1 MLWAI
6 PIGDGFKR
14 PKSIGGA
21 DYGEV
26 GGGSRGGG
34 IKEAALFGANL
45 AGVRHVNQ
53 NHHTPLKAFDAANR
67 VEIHL
72 GWIGNRELV
81 WGCRDPIP
89 FSIKLR
95 VSVLHE
101 LSNAARVKERVSL
114 GLLTHRYDRDA
125 PWLDPLAQE
134 LAQHLFKR
142 CPLRHTTW
150 DWPVLHSMGAH
161 ATLAAET
168 LHPVGTKPF
177 GESKDWLRIPMILSH
192 DDPLHVAQRR

>member
-89 FSIKLR
+89 FSIKLG

-101 LSNAARVKERVSL
+101 LANAARVKERIPL
-114 GLLTHRYDRDA
+114 RLLTHSYHRNA
-125 PWLDPLAQE
+125 PRLN
-134 LAQHLFKR
+134 
-142 CPLRHTTW
+142 
-150 DWPVLHSMGAH
+150 
-161 ATLAAET
+161 TLAKE
-168 LHPVGTKPF
+168 LTK
-177 GESKDWLRIPMILSH
+177 
-192 DDPLHVAQRR
+192 